1 MVCNFF
7 FAVTSWSVFQKGGHR
22 GWNEIFDGIGR
33 LLARFCH
40 RPKQRPLFRSIL
52 RSFIGLWAKI
62 GHWNK
67 TACSESKP
75 AQRSR
80 SKSTISPKKRMS
92 AKIPFKPLNSTATS
106 DGGAQKAWKR
116 CLAWFWID
124 CNQSLEPHRLQMKF
138 GVWTQCRD
146 QPCLIELRFW
156 ILRFLEQYPTENNH
170 LLCY

>member
-7 FAVTSWSVFQKGGHR
+7 FAETSWSVFQKGGHR

-80 SKSTISPKKRMS
+80 SKSTTSPKKGRLLRFRS
-92 AKIPFKPLNSTATS
+92 NRWTAQQLQMAVRKKLGNDVWHDSELIATKVWS
-106 DGGAQKAWKR
+106 H
-116 CLAWFWID
+116 ID
-124 CNQSLEPHRLQMKF
+124 CKWNSGFELNVETSLVWSSFDF
-138 GVWTQCRD
+138 G
-146 QPCLIELRFW
+146 F
-156 ILRFLEQYPTENNH
+156 
-170 LLCY
+170 